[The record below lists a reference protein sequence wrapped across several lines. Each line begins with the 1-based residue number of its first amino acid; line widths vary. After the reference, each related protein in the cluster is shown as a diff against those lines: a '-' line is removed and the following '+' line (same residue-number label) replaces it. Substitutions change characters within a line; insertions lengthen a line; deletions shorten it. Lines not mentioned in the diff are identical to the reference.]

1 VRPQPVTSSVA
12 SRLERLPL
20 CGFHHR
26 FVTLIALGGW
36 FDLYDIFM
44 MAYVGAALQT
54 SGFLTLAQ
62 FSRLVATGFLGMFVG
77 TLALGLASDAFGRRT
92 AFMWMLLGYS
102 LATLAGAFA
111 PDARFLLVTRFLA
124 GVGVGAELVVIDTY
138 VTEMVP
144 RRARGRYVAIAL
156 LIGFTAVPAAALFSW
171 LLIPTHFLM
180 AGWRWVMVIGSAG
193 ALFVWQIRRRLPE
206 SPRWLEAH
214 GRTVEAEAA
223 INSIETEVALR
234 TGAPLPM
241 PEPAEVETAQRLPLG
256 ELWRPAYRARTL
268 MLMVFHLLQTVGV
281 YGFANWA
288 PTFML
293 RQGEDLQHSLHYG
306 FLMAV
311 VSPLGPLIAVATA
324 ERLERKWALV
334 GLALAMAL
342 TGLAFPA
349 AHSGAAI
356 VTIGALMTIF
366 SYWFSAVFHAYQA
379 ELFPTRARAT
389 GVGFTYGWSRL
400 SAVFSSLLI
409 GALLVHGVWA
419 VFFFIAAAMAGAAL
433 VVTLFGPRTNAATL
447 EDISR

>member
-1 VRPQPVTSSVA
+1 MAPSVA

-20 CGFHHR
+20 CGFHRR
-26 FVTLIALGGW
+26 FIALIALGGW

-44 MAYVGAALQT
+44 LAYVGAALQT
-54 SGFLTLAQ
+54 SGFLTLQQ
-62 FSRLVATGFLGMFVG
+62 FSHLVAASFFGMFFG
-77 TLALGLASDAFGRRT
+77 TVLLGLASDAFGRRA

-111 PDARFLLVTRFLA
+111 PDARFLLITRFLA

-138 VTEMVP
+138 VTEVVP
-144 RRARGRYVAIAL
+144 KRARGRYVAIAH
-156 LIGFTAVPAAALFSW
+156 LIGFTAVPAAALFSY
-171 LLIPTHFLM
+171 LLIPTHALLE
-180 AGWRWVMVIGSAG
+180 GWRWVMLIGSGG

-206 SPRWLEAH
+206 SPRWLEAR
-214 GRTVEAEAA
+214 GRAGEADAAMKAIEREVERRTGVPLPEALPAE
-223 INSIETEVALR
+223 IETANR
-234 TGAPLPM
+234 M
-241 PEPAEVETAQRLPLG
+241 PFA
-256 ELWRPAYRARTL
+256 ELWRPEYRGRTL
-268 MLMVFHLLQTVGV
+268 MLMAFHLLETVGV

-293 RQGEDLQHSLHYG
+293 KQGEGLERSLHYG

-334 GLALAMAL
+334 GLALAMGLA
-342 TGLAFPA
+342 GLAFPGA
-349 AHSGAAI
+349 RGGAAI

-400 SAVFSSLLI
+400 SAVFSSLII
-409 GALLVHGVWA
+409 GVLLARGIWA
-419 VFFFIAAAMAGAAL
+419 VFVFIAAAMAGVAL
-433 VVTLFGPRTNAATL
+433 VVGFFGPKTNAVTL
-447 EDISR
+447 EEISR